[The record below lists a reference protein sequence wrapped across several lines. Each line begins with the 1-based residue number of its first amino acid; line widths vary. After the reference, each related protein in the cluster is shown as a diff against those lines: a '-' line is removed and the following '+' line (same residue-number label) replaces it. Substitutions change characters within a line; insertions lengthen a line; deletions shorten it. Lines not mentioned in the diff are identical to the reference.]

1 MPLIRGKRAWPLFPE
16 AFLVLLCFVFCF
28 AGAVLLPLSAC
39 PDEIGRRTIS
49 DWIFTRGTLP
59 TGNERE
65 TIMEVWDF
73 SYAVRPYLSGIIAA
87 FFMKIVSLATDASIP
102 MIAASRMGSVL
113 SVTLCCFGCLR
124 LGRRLFRKRGSAV
137 LFAAAVCFTPQVMFL
152 GMYQNNDSLALASV
166 CMILNCFDDC
176 LENEWRSRSCVHL
189 AAWLSVG
196 LLSYYNIYGWILMCA
211 LFFPVS
217 VMRDRCIG
225 NKGRLILRRGL
236 LITGVCVILAGWS
249 FIRNAVYHGGDIL
262 GIGPSYMLQNDPEYL
277 RWLESTYGSLQ
288 QFDSYRD
295 AGMSVP
301 VFLQF
306 KNWEWIR
313 MTWRSMFGVFRGM
326 DLFMPPERYGV
337 YGTLTGLGLLLS
349 AGAALHC
356 RPEPRA
362 GLQIR
367 MMLLS
372 SAITL
377 FLHFWY
383 SYTIDYQPQGR
394 YVITG
399 LLPVFF
405 LTAWAFDKTDFHFR
419 DAGRKPGWLPSP
431 AWIAAFLWV
440 GLFVLTFFDTMLRM
454 VPGAS

>member
-1 MPLIRGKRAWPLFPE
+1 MPLNRGRRAWPFFPE
-16 AFLVLLCFVFCF
+16 IFLILLCFGFCF

-39 PDEIGRRTIS
+39 PDENGRRTIS

-65 TIMEVWDF
+65 TILEVWGF
-73 SYAVRPYLSGIIAA
+73 SYVLRPYLSGIIAA
-87 FFMKIVSLATDASIP
+87 FFMKLVSLTTDAAVP

-137 LFAAAVCFTPQVMFL
+137 FFASAVCFTPQVMFL

-166 CMILNCFDDC
+166 CMILNCFDNC
-176 LENEWRSRSCVHL
+176 LENGWKARSCVHL
-189 AAWLSVG
+189 AVWLSVG

-211 LFFPVS
+211 LFFLIS
-217 VMRDRCIG
+217 VIRDRRIG
-225 NKGRLILRRGL
+225 RKGGLILQRGL
-236 LITGVCVILAGWS
+236 LITGICVILAGWF
-249 FIRNAVYHGGDIL
+249 FIRNAVFHNGDFL
-262 GIGPSYMLQNDPEYL
+262 GIRSTFTLRNDPEYL
-277 RWLESTYGSLQ
+277 EWLDSLHGSLH
-288 QFDSYRD
+288 QFANYRE
-295 AGMSVP
+295 AGMSVAE
-301 VFLQF
+301 FLQF

-313 MTWRSMFGVFRGM
+313 MTWQSTFGLFRGM
-326 DLFMPPERYGV
+326 DLYMPPERYGV

-349 AGAALHC
+349 VGAALHS

-362 GLQIR
+362 RLQIR

-372 SAITL
+372 SVITL
-377 FLHFWY
+377 FLHFSY
-383 SYTIDYQPQGR
+383 SYAFDYQPQGR
-394 YVITG
+394 YIITA

-405 LTAWAFDKTDFHFR
+405 LSAWAFDKTDLRFR
-419 DAGRKPGWLPSP
+419 DAGRKPGWFP
-431 AWIAAFLWV
+431 APTGIASFLWV
-440 GLFVLTFFDTMLRM
+440 GLFVLTFFDTMLQM